1 MNDIAMEFVL
11 PPDLVRN
18 SLVGFVARF
27 AVLMMLG
34 WMTDQ
39 IRKSEKSIMPVQKAI
54 LIAGV
59 LSIASSFTNWR

>member
-11 PPDLVRN
+11 PLDLVRN
-18 SLVGFVARF
+18 SLTGFVARF

>member
-39 IRKSEKSIMPVQKAI
+39 IRKSEKALCLFKRQS
-54 LIAGV
+54 
-59 LSIASSFTNWR
+59 